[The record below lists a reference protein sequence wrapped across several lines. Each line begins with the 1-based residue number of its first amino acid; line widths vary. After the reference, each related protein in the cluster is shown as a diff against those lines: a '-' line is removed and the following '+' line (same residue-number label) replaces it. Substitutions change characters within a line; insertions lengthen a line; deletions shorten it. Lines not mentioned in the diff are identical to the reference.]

1 MFREWTQRIASG
13 RLAAVND
20 KTTPVTARE
29 LLAANLR
36 RLRKQRKIS
45 QERLSEMAGLHR
57 TYVSQLERCK
67 WSVGIDTLE
76 QLALGLGV
84 ETWVLLSPTETEPRG
99 EAPAYEASC

>member
-1 MFREWTQRIASG
+1 MNE
-13 RLAAVND
+13 
-20 KTTPVTARE
+20 KTTRTTARE

-36 RLRKQRKIS
+36 HLRKQRKIS

-57 TYVSQLERCK
+57 TYVSQLERCR

-84 ETWVLLSPTETEPRG
+84 ETWVLLSPTVDEPKG
-99 EAPAYEASC
+99 DAPGA